1 MFHLDNNSG
10 VSSMPTPA
18 AAQNTSPRWFTEG
31 AGSVPPSWPGQDW
44 YNIVQAELLAVLA
57 AAGIAPDKS
66 KLNQLALAIKAIS
79 NKDALLKV
87 NLLSEIKTVG
97 ASAQKTAIDNLGL
110 TQTVELAASALQK
123 DKNLSD
129 VPDKPKAR
137 KNLEL
142 GSSAVNDVVTS
153 MTDTTTGRVPIV
165 GWMGLGNAGYGGLPM
180 GVTSQFLSYP
190 SSADEVPANCAG
202 FQAAYGKTRRA
213 QIVINTM
220 GEVFSRFSLSDDV
233 LDKTTPWAKHFTTL
247 KPPTA
252 ADVSAIPF
260 FGKIPAGT
268 NLNTLTSYGVWFNPS
283 NANATLALNYPS
295 TNAGSLQVLQ
305 DAGSTQIYT
314 EYQSGSQFR
323 RGFYAGTWS
332 PWRIVYDSG
341 YKPTPDDVNAIAQDG
356 CRVAGFVN
364 GSQDAPY
371 MRHTASNSVVR
382 LMTSSTADAR
392 YITAMRLGSRATTAS
407 QPFMFEVPTGC
418 VITGLDVSGDSNASV
433 VAYYRPIQI
442 YLNGAWLTVGAA

>member
-356 CRVAGFVN
+356 CRVA
-364 GSQDAPY
+364 
-371 MRHTASNSVVR
+371 
-382 LMTSSTADAR
+382 
-392 YITAMRLGSRATTAS
+392 
-407 QPFMFEVPTGC
+407 
-418 VITGLDVSGDSNASV
+418 
-433 VAYYRPIQI
+433 
-442 YLNGAWLTVGAA
+442 